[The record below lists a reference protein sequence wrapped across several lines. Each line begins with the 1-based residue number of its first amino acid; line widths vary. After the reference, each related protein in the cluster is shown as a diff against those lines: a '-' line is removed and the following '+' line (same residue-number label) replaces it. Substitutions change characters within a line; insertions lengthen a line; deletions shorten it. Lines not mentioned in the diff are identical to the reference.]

1 MINVLRSYNENAMKQ
16 VLRTAADMAAKSS
29 TYKAQGI
36 IKKMIRLSEELDIAI
51 RNQMINGLEKE
62 NEEYL
67 NQ

>member
-16 VLRTAADMAAKSS
+16 VLRTAEDMAAKSS
-29 TYKAQGI
+29 TYKVQGI
-36 IKKMIRLSEELDIAI
+36 IKEMIRLSDELELAI